1 MSAHFADWHEYE
13 DDGRFGGG
21 RFANLRHVLS
31 TDYNE
36 LADDEVEQVL
46 DSVWGEGA
54 AEDLE
59 SFWGQVQ
66 KIGSTAG
73 GYLKNAAPGMIQG
86 ATTGAALG
94 PWGIV
99 GGALAGG
106 AASIAQQATAPKGA
120 RGPIPAGGLPAGI
133 PGGQAAGHATQLPPV
148 PPPNGSP
155 AAGQLL
161 QLLARP
167 EIVQALMSMAMG
179 SAGRPSVR
187 VGDTPVPVGGITNLL
202 GVLANQA
209 SAEYHAVTVGEST
222 GTPAYLLDR
231 TGEFVCDPT
240 NAAERAGVV
249 LDLLADSNPWDDSAD
264 ESASESCAV
273 DRYGDYASAFY
284 DDIELAELYAGGELE
299 Y

>member
-86 ATTGAALG
+86 ATAGAALG
-94 PWGIV
+94 PWGMV

-106 AASIAQQATAPKGA
+106 TASVVQQATAPKGA
-120 RGPIPAGGLPAGI
+120 RSPIPSGALPAGI
-133 PGGQAAGHATQLPPV
+133 PGIPGGHTAGHAPQLPPV
-148 PPPNGSP
+148 PHPNGSP

-179 SAGRPSVR
+179 PAGRPSVR
-187 VGDTPVPVGGITNLL
+187 VGDTPVPVGGIANLL

-209 SAEYHAVTVGEST
+209 SAEYHAITAGEST
-222 GTPAYLLDR
+222 GAPAYLLDR

-249 LDLLADSNPWDDSAD
+249 LNLLADSNPWDDSAD
-264 ESASESCAV
+264 DFESES
-273 DRYGDYASAFY
+273 YAIDNPADAFY
-284 DDIELAELYAGGELE
+284 DDIELAELYAAGELE

>member
-1 MSAHFADWHEYE
+1 MSAHFADGYEYE

-21 RFANLRHVLS
+21 RFSGLRHVLS

-36 LADDEVEQVL
+36 LTDNEVEQVL
-46 DSVWGEGA
+46 DSVMGEGA

-99 GGALAGG
+99 GGALTGG
-106 AASIAQQATAPKGA
+106 AASIAQQAAAPKGTRPA
-120 RGPIPAGGLPAGI
+120 IPSGALPAGI
-133 PGGQAAGHATQLPPV
+133 PGGPAPAHAPQLPSV
-148 PPPNGSP
+148 PRPDGSP

-167 EIVQALMSMAMG
+167 EIVQALLSMAMG

-209 SAEYHAVTVGEST
+209 SAEYHAVTAGEST

-240 NAAERAGVV
+240 NAADRAGVV
-249 LDLLADSNPWDDSAD
+249 LNLLAESNPWDDSAD
-264 ESASESCAV
+264 ESASESYAI
-273 DRYGDYASAFY
+273 DNPADYDVAFY
-284 DDIELAELYAGGELE
+284 DGIELAELYAGGELE

>member
-1 MSAHFADWHEYE
+1 MSGRFDEWYEYE

-31 TDYNE
+31 ADYNE
-36 LADDEVEQVL
+36 LADSEVEQVL
-46 DSVWGEGA
+46 DSVIGEGA

-66 KIGSTAG
+66 KFGNTAG

-86 ATTGAALG
+86 ATAGSALG
-94 PWGIV
+94 PWGMV
-99 GGALAGG
+99 GGALVGG
-106 AASIAQQATAPKGA
+106 ATSVAQQATAPKGA
-120 RGPIPAGGLPAGI
+120 HAPIASGPVAGRIPLGHPA
-133 PGGQAAGHATQLPPV
+133 AHAPQLPQV
-148 PPPNGSP
+148 PPPAGSP
-155 AAGQLL
+155 AAAQLL

-167 EIVQALMSMAMG
+167 EIVQSLLSMAMG
-179 SAGRPSVR
+179 PAGRPSVR
-187 VGDTPVPVGGITNLL
+187 VGETPVPVGGIANLL

-209 SAEYHAVTVGEST
+209 SAEYHAVTAGEST

-240 NAAERAGVV
+240 NAADRAAVV
-249 LDLLADSNPWDDSAD
+249 LDLLTESNPWDSRAQL
-264 ESASESCAV
+264 ESESYTV
-273 DRYGDYASAFY
+273 DGEYEDALY
-284 DDIELAELYAGGELE
+284 DDVELAELYADGELE